1 MLKKFVIASVAG
13 LLFSTSTWAIPINV
27 LEGATVTLNGTY
39 GVLRTPLDWDPTQ
52 PVADASTLVDGIF
65 LPVGT
70 LWNDGSVWWDQTV
83 AGSTNNNIVIDL
95 GDVYELI
102 GFIVQADDNDTYLI
116 EYWTSTSWVSAWSIP
131 AVGGWGDQT
140 RPNPGDNTEIYELAS
155 SISTD
160 MLRFTCTGGDDLYC
174 GVTEIQAFAIP
185 EPGTLALLGIGL
197 IGMGLARRRRTV

>member
-1 MLKKFVIASVAG
+1 MLKKFVIASVVG

-27 LEGATVTLNGTY
+27 LGGATVTLNGTY
-39 GVLRTPLDWDPTQ
+39 GVLRPGSVWNGAEPL
-52 PVADASTLVDGIF
+52 ADGSTLVDGTF
-65 LPVGT
+65 LPIGT

-83 AGSTNNNIVIDL
+83 AGSTNNNIVISL
-95 GDVYELI
+95 GDVYDLI
-102 GFIVQADDNDTYLI
+102 GFIVQADDNDTYLL
-116 EYWTSTSWVSAWSIP
+116 EYWGGTSWVSAWSIP

-140 RPNPGDNTEIYELAS
+140 RPNTGDNTEIYELAS

-160 MLRFTCTGGDDLYC
+160 MLRFTCTGGDYYC

-197 IGMGLARRRRTV
+197 FGMGLARRRLKV